1 MVHTRARRDHPIKIS
16 AMSVPTGNIGECTSK
31 RVLACKDIVPLFL
44 RRLLRI
50 SAPCLHRFGHGT
62 VSPSKLVGAWASRC
76 SSSQLR
82 GAAAA
87 CSRVHALRCRQY

>member
-1 MVHTRARRDHPIKIS
+1 MTQPYHPITIS
-16 AMSVPTGNIGECTSK
+16 AMSVPTGEYLGTYFSEKMAS
-31 RVLACKDIVPLFL
+31 RFLQLVPLL
-44 RRLLRI
+44 RPSAILRI
-50 SAPCLHRFGHGT
+50 SALVCTERGHGT